1 MDFFK
6 IFSSKPSPKEV
17 AKKRL
22 NLILVN
28 DRTNLSQQFLV
39 DVKDALLKVISKYAE
54 IEENSFTV
62 KIAHT
67 DDDNIPKPMIVASI
81 PIKKIRRNCK

>member
-1 MDFFK
+1 MDLLR
-6 IFSSKPSPKEV
+6 IFSPKPSPKEV

-28 DRTNLSQQFLV
+28 DRTNLSQQFLS

-54 IEENSFTV
+54 IESDNFTV
-62 KIAHT
+62 EIAHT
-67 DDDNIPKPMIVASI
+67 DDEDIPKPVIVASI
-81 PIKKIRRNCK
+81 PIKKVKRN